1 MSNKVKY
8 MLRGGSWPDGP
19 RGVRSANRSR
29 FTPDARNNV
38 IGFRL
43 TLKEAQMR
51 NKVLRVLHG
60 GSWSNVPRFVRSS
73 TRYGLTPGLRI
84 NAVGFRLTLKKTQ
97 QKRINELEEALEDLL
112 FIINPD
118 KPDGW
123 FICEE
128 GRSVIAKAYQVL
140 GQGFED

>member
-1 MSNKVKY
+1 MSNKVKC
-8 MLRGGSWPDGP
+8 MLRGGSWLSDP
-19 RGVRSANRSR
+19 RRVRSANRVR
-29 FTPDARNNV
+29 FTPGV
-38 IGFRL
+38 RL
-43 TLKEAQMR
+43 
-51 NKVLRVLHG
+51 N
-60 GSWSNVPRFVRSS
+60 S
-73 TRYGLTPGLRI
+73 I
-84 NAVGFRLTLKKTQ
+84 GFRLTLKKTQ